1 MNDGQLEKELLSLA
15 KIVEGL
21 QNKVLKMEEMNYT
34 LLRANNQL
42 LEYIEQNQSFIDD
55 YERNAIFEI
64 LDSESYEKK
73 GFWYPK
79 IVGVDETVEKIVRER
94 VSMAR
99 FGDGEFSIIDG
110 IARHRFQT
118 TSIDRLGKR
127 LKEVLDSDNPQ
138 IIIGIANNYGNLDCY
153 SEQAKHEIRRYM
165 NCDVRRQHLSLLKKE
180 NIYYDTYITRPYV
193 MYADSMTDA
202 PQKRFNNLKR
212 IWDKRKCVFVE
223 GCMTGLGVGN
233 DLFDNTE
240 DIKRILVPAENAFD
254 RYDEILAECK
264 KQDMDVL
271 FLIAAGPTATVLA
284 YDLCNAGYQAIDI
297 GHIDLEYE
305 WFLKGEGRRVLVD
318 GKYSNEMPGQ
328 EVPENKISD
337 PVYLKQI
344 ISNLSI

>member
-1 MNDGQLEKELLSLA
+1 MKENELEENLLCLA
-15 KIVEGL
+15 KIVEQL
-21 QNKVLKMEEMNYT
+21 QQKLIIMEDLNKT
-34 LLRANNQL
+34 LVYANRQL
-42 LEYIEQNQSFIDD
+42 VENIEQNQSFLKD
-55 YERNAIFEI
+55 YQQNAIFEI
-64 LDSESYEKK
+64 LDFENNQMNE
-73 GFWYPK
+73 FWYPK
-79 IVGVDETVEKIVRER
+79 IVDREATVEKIVSEG

-99 FGDGEFSIIDG
+99 FGDGEFSIING
-110 IARHRFQT
+110 NTRHRFQT
-118 TSIDRLGKR
+118 TDIVKLGSR
-127 LKEVLDSDNPQ
+127 LKEVLDSDNPKML
-138 IIIGIANNYGNLDCY
+138 IGIANNYGNLERY
-153 SEQAKHEIRRYM
+153 SEQSKHEIRRYL
-165 NCDVRRQHLSLLKKE
+165 NREVRKQHLSLLKKDC
-180 NIYYDTYITRPYV
+180 IYYDAYITRPYV
-193 MYADSMTDA
+193 MYEDSMTEA
-202 PQKRFNNLKR
+202 PGKRFNNLKR